1 MIKSTSVDFSLF
13 DRFVLF
19 SLDLLIRTYPTTPT
33 TPSPKPTHASI
44 GMSNNNGSGRPI
56 RRPATQTFSSTNRP
70 GTSPSPLPPST
81 PNIEQSNS
89 PISTITTTTKKPER
103 RLVAQNTVTQPPP
116 TPVEIP
122 EPTPNI
128 PISYGLHGP
137 FGQMILDYRST
148 LNYKPMS
155 CTNGNQQSLI
165 DYKDLRICV
174 AVRKRPLNKREV
186 AKKDNDVVTIPTKN
200 HCIVHVPKTKVD
212 LTKYLDNQSFRS
224 VRIRLLERIPRN
236 IESIYIF

>member
-1 MIKSTSVDFSLF
+1 MTKLTSVDFSSF

-19 SLDLLIRTYPTTPT
+19 SLDLLIRTHPNTPT

-44 GMSNNNGSGRPI
+44 GNNNNNGAGRPL

-81 PNIEQSNS
+81 PNVEQSNPLVS
-89 PISTITTTTKKPER
+89 TTTTKKPER
-103 RLVAQNTVTQPPP
+103 RLVAQTTVTQPPP
-116 TPVEIP
+116 PVEIP

-155 CTNGNQQSLI
+155 YTNGNKQSLI

-200 HCIVHVPKTKVD
+200 HCIIHVPKTKVD

-224 VRIRLLERIPRN
+224 VRIRFIGRIQRN